1 MKQLLRTAKPEFLLL
16 LPNYSLCCRLLSGGS
31 RLPILYSGGLSWFTI
46 ITRDKFH
53 KTTQLWCSVG
63 IILQT
68 KASLMLLF

>member
-1 MKQLLRTAKPEFLLL
+1 MKQLVRALPSPSSSYCCLITACVAGCCPEAAA
-16 LPNYSLCCRLLSGGS
+16 CRY
-31 RLPILYSGGLSWFTI
+31 YSGGLSWFTI